1 MVKLDYSIEVESIII
16 IIRRVSYLKAAW
28 QKRIYT
34 SICSSSLSK
43 HQHSHHFHFIPSSL
57 KHIFQASNMLF
68 NKLFLSAVL
77 AMSSVAALPN
87 PMPDQAGIAERSP
100 KSHDHRHH
108 CGKHASY
115 SEDKKE
121 CVCHDS
127 SETFEKKHKKCKKMK
142 DDKKAVKTDV
152 KKAAKDV
159 KKKTDD
165 KKDDDKKG
173 DHKDD
178 KKDTKP
184 KSERDLEE
192 RSPKK
197 HHKGKHHK
205 DHHHDDKKKH
215 HDERTPK
222 STRSL
227 LHHCGKSAYYDKAKK
242 ECICHDSGK
251 DFYAK
256 HKTCSCPKG
265 EKWHHI
271 ERKCK
276 K

>member
-1 MVKLDYSIEVESIII
+1 
-16 IIRRVSYLKAAW
+16 
-28 QKRIYT
+28 
-34 SICSSSLSK
+34 
-43 HQHSHHFHFIPSSL
+43 
-57 KHIFQASNMLF
+57 MLF

-100 KSHDHRHH
+100 KSHDHHHH

-205 DHHHDDKKKH
+205 DHKDHHHDDKKKHHDERDIEERDIEERTPKKHHKGKHHKDHHHDDKKKH